1 MTAGRWPGLATGKG
15 IPGRAIQPHTSLLL
29 PALFVRAAQCRKLT
43 GLFTLYRADLCTSSL
58 RASAVLQ
65 IPGVPVMYL
74 QAHRY
79 TVERLPEAT
88 LGGAPRT

>member
-1 MTAGRWPGLATGKG
+1 MRFACALLSQQKQTFPLCLPTATYPGLHA
-15 IPGRAIQPHTSLLL
+15 
-29 PALFVRAAQCRKLT
+29 
-43 GLFTLYRADLCTSSL
+43 
-58 RASAVLQ
+58 Q

-79 TVERLPEAT
+79 TIERLPEAT

>member
-1 MTAGRWPGLATGKG
+1 MHAHCMGAAEP
-15 IPGRAIQPHTSLLL
+15 PH
-29 PALFVRAAQCRKLT
+29 
-43 GLFTLYRADLCTSSL
+43 ADLNPCMPVATHSGVC
-58 RASAVLQ
+58 AQ